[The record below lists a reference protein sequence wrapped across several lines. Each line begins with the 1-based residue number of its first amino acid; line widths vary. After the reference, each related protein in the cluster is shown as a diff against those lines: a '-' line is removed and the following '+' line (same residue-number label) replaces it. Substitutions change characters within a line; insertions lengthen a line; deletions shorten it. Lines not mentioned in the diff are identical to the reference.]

1 MWVWLLLARGLVAYL
16 VVRFAVQLLGPGR
29 VREAN
34 TLDLALVTASTV
46 ILGIAALWPAASIA
60 SAVILAA
67 LWVSLFAL
75 ERYATVRS
83 VAWRRNNSEEPVVL
97 VYRGKVLEHNLYR
110 KRLSV
115 DQLLSRLRARDAFR
129 LADVELAILEPD
141 GDISIRRNPQAE
153 PLTRQDMLVAGRHH
167 GLELPLVSDGQIV
180 HENLRHRQLSE
191 KWLRDHLRAFN
202 VEFVSEVA
210 LATVD
215 ENNELYVDKY
225 DDGLLQQRMLHPN
238 LQVEGQ
244 ASAPRAKTLSEQPI
258 SRAEQAMAE
267 KQLQQAMRG
276 SRPDV
281 PKKK

>member
-16 VVRFAVQLLGPGR
+16 VLRFAVQLLRLGR

-34 TLDLALVTASTV
+34 ALDLALAVASAML
-46 ILGIAALWPAASIA
+46 LGVAALWPSPSVA
-60 SAVILAA
+60 SAVILVA
-67 LWVSLFAL
+67 LWVSVWLL
-75 ERYATVRS
+75 ERYVSVRS
-83 VAWRRNNSEEPVVL
+83 VAFRRNSSEEPVVL

-115 DQLLSRLRARDAFR
+115 EQLLSRLRARDAFR

-153 PLTRQDMLVAGRHH
+153 PLTRQDMLVAGRHR

-180 HENLRHRQLSE
+180 HENLQHRHLSE

-202 VEFVSEVA
+202 VEFISEVA

-225 DDGLLQQRMLHPN
+225 DDGLLRQSELHPN
-238 LQVEGQ
+238 LRVPGQ
-244 ASAPRAKTLSEQPI
+244 ANAPRAQTLREQPQ

-267 KQLQQAMRG
+267 QQLQQAMRD

-281 PKKK
+281 PKKQ

>member
-16 VVRFAVQLLGPGR
+16 IVRVAVQILGLGR

-34 TLDLALVTASTV
+34 TLDVTLIIASTV
-46 ILGIAALWPAASIA
+46 ILGAAALWPAPSIA
-60 SAVILAA
+60 SAVILTA

-83 VAWRRNNSEEPVVL
+83 LAWRRNNSEEPVVL
-97 VYRGKVLEHNLYR
+97 VYRGRVLEHNLYR

-129 LADVELAILEPD
+129 LADVELAILEPG
-141 GDISIRRNPQAE
+141 GDISIRKNPQAE
-153 PLTRQDMLVAGRHH
+153 PLTRQDMLVAGRYH
-167 GLELPLVSDGQIV
+167 GLELPLVTDGQIV
-180 HENLRHRQLSE
+180 HENLKHRQLSE

-225 DDGLLQQRMLHPN
+225 DDRLLQQRELHPN
-238 LQVEGQ
+238 LQTKGQ
-244 ASAPRAKTLSEQPI
+244 ASAPRARTLSEQPI

-267 KQLQQAMRG
+267 KQLQQAMRD